1 MARKTKTIKKYYRS
15 KARWSPNISEFS
27 SSEEAQP
34 GIFHFESTLAT
45 NPSQTT
51 LGVSQV
57 YTVKNFEINFECDGG
72 GQYIEDLAAY
82 IMFVPQGMTVT
93 AAYNNEHPEYIMAYQ
108 FYGSASTDNSE
119 SRLGTRRIKTRLSR
133 KLNTGDSVILFI
145 KGLNESNPGTYY
157 TIKLHGLVRWWTKA
171 N

>member
-1 MARKTKTIKKYYRS
+1 MARKTKIVKKYYRS
-15 KARWSPNISEFS
+15 KTRWSPNISEFS
-27 SSEEAQP
+27 SDQSAQP
-34 GIFHFESTLAT
+34 GVFHFESTLAT

-72 GQYIEDLAAY
+72 SQYIEDLSAY

-93 AAYNNEHPEYIMAYQ
+93 ADYNIQHPEFIMNYQ
-108 FYGSASTDNSE
+108 FYGSASGDISE
-119 SRLGTRRIKTRLSR
+119 SRMGTRRLKTRMSR

-145 KGLNESNPGTYY
+145 KGTNESTGYVST
-157 TIKLHGLVRWWTKA
+157 KLHGLVRWWTKA